1 MIDEKQGFLYL
12 IFTIF
17 IIALVGYFFD
27 KKSKASK
34 KKKREKDIKDYLDYL
49 KDNNYKF
56 YEYYK
61 NPHNRDKTF
70 YLKSAMYQAT
80 KGFKVNEKVSQ
91 YARDNNLTNIPIK
104 EVKKIMKKNKVSY

>member
-12 IFTIF
+12 FF
-17 IIALVGYFFD
+17 IISFIALVGYFFD
-27 KKSKASK
+27 KMSKASK
-34 KKKREKDIKDYLDYL
+34 KKKREKLEKDYLNYL

-80 KGFKVNEKVSQ
+80 KGFKINEKVSQ
-91 YARDNNLTNIPIK
+91 YAKDNNLTNIPIR
-104 EVKKIMKKNKVSY
+104 EVKEIMRKNKVSY